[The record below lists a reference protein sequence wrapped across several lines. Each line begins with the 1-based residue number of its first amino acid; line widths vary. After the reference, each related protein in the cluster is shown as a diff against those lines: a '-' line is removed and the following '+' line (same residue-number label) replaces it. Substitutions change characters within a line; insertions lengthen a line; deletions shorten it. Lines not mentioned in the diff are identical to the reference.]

1 MPTEVQPPAAI
12 LVVDDED
19 AVNRLVSRYLTH
31 LGYRVLKACSG
42 EEALAIVRSR
52 RPRIDLVLSDV
63 VMPGM
68 DGVALAERL
77 LARCPGPSVI
87 LIATAIL
94 VDRIV
99 RQDREIRVL
108 RGLLPICSFCKRI
121 RDEEG
126 AWRQLEIYIGAR
138 SDARFSHTFCPDCGR
153 RKYPDLVD

>member
-42 EEALAIVRSR
+42 EEALAIVRSH

-87 LIATAIL
+87 LMTGQL
-94 VDRIV
+94 PEEVERMNVNGQIV
-99 RQDREIRVL
+99 PVL
-108 RGLLPICSFCKRI
+108 RKPLNLDDLQNLLQVTL
-121 RDEEG
+121 EG
-126 AWRQLEIYIGAR
+126 FPDTGAHPVHL
-138 SDARFSHTFCPDCGR
+138 AG
-153 RKYPDLVD
+153 